1 MGLTIQKPIGGPD
14 VTRRNGR
21 DILYV
26 KGDDNTD
33 GSRRFRKID
42 GQKFIQ
48 VEARE
53 NGVFNLSGLKTG
65 GSSVE
70 IGESLSISATGSFI
84 RTRNLAEINPELFAL
99 IPEIPFDP
107 DGTDFLVTPFL
118 SKQFLDPVFP
128 GPTTSEIVNTT
139 IGQIC
144 PVATGRVV
152 ETITH
157 EAGSLSANSP
167 VQYSIFV
174 GTDNTGP
181 LLFRANFPASSFVNN
196 QPVVIFLNSSVEFEA
211 GANIFLE
218 MTSSTSFSLDTNALG
233 NVITL
238 FDVHALKLEGVITEN
253 LVYNDNLDGILNNDL
268 DPVYANQF

>member
-238 FDVHALKLEGVITEN
+238 FDVHDLKLEGVITEN